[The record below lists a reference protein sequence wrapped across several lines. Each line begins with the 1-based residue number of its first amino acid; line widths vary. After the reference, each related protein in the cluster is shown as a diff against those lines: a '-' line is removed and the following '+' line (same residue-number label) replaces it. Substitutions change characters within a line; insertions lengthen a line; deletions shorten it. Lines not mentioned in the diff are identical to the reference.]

1 MFLKGI
7 IMANNNNKLS
17 RRGVLALSIALSGVS
32 ALGLPAFAAGNVAEA
47 FVDDNVRK
55 GRDILNNKSL
65 SVDQRRTQFEG
76 FLLGLTDM
84 KRIAD
89 FTLGQY
95 RRGATPEAIAAFDAA
110 FQNYA
115 VAVYQS
121 YFAKYA
127 GQTLK
132 VTGSQARAADDF
144 IVQTALI
151 DPKDRSGQVPL
162 EVDFRV
168 RTDTGKPIVT
178 DFSVSGIWLALEERD
193 QFTSFLGQN
202 GGNIN
207 ILISHLN
214 DLAKQYR

>member
-1 MFLKGI
+1 
-7 IMANNNNKLS
+7 MANTNRLS
-17 RRGVLALSIALSGVS
+17 RRGVLALGIALGSIP
-32 ALGLPAFAAGNVAEA
+32 ALSLPAFAAGNAAETFVA
-47 FVDDNVRK
+47 DNVQK
-55 GRDILNNKSL
+55 GLAILNNKSL
-65 SVDQRRTQFEG
+65 SAEQRRSQFEG

-95 RRGATPEAIAAFDAA
+95 RRGASPETVAAFEAA

-132 VTGSQARAADDF
+132 VTGSQQRAADDF

-151 DPKDRSGQVPL
+151 DAADHSGQPPL

-178 DFSVSGIWLALEERD
+178 DFSVSGIYLALEERD

-214 DLAKQYR
+214 DLAKQYH